1 MESLLGNAPQS
12 STPLPLTG
20 FTSRTKHTLQWLL
33 GSFSAGGRWEQ
44 KQRAAWGEGEMLGT
58 CSWWP
63 MALLCRSFL
72 SQPSSAH
79 LNHLGFALPFLCWG
93 SHWGWPRGPP
103 GGPGILE
110 QGADLAVISAK
121 CWAAFHHPGA
131 GPGTQT
137 HFPQVFLQLLTELGF
152 KPRELDLKSSVSH

>member
-1 MESLLGNAPQS
+1 MESLLGNTS
-12 STPLPLTG
+12 RILSG

-33 GSFSAGGRWEQ
+33 GSFRASGRWEQ
-44 KQRAAWGEGEMLGT
+44 KQRAAWGRAGGEGEMLGT

-63 MALLCRSFL
+63 MALLCLSFL

-79 LNHLGFALPFLCWG
+79 LNHPGFALPFLCWG
-93 SHWGWPRGPP
+93 SHWGWPRGSP

-110 QGADLAVISAK
+110 QGADPAVITAK
-121 CWAAFHHPGA
+121 CWAVFHSAGA